1 MRAISDQ
8 NFTTTITV
16 EQTPGE
22 VFTAIK
28 NVCGW
33 WSEEIEGTSEK
44 PGDEFAY
51 HYQDIH
57 RCHIRII
64 EAVQDQ
70 KIVWLVLNNHFDFTR
85 DSSEWKDTKIIF
97 EISHKN
103 NHTELRFTHL
113 GLTPAYECYE
123 ICFDAWTNYITDSL
137 KKLITTG
144 KGKPITKQGNEFQ
157 SAVEERL

>member
-1 MRAISDQ
+1 
-8 NFTTTITV
+8 
-16 EQTPGE
+16 
-22 VFTAIK
+22 
-28 NVCGW
+28 
-33 WSEEIEGTSEK
+33 
-44 PGDEFAY
+44 
-51 HYQDIH
+51 
-57 RCHIRII
+57 
-64 EAVQDQ
+64 
-70 KIVWLVLNNHFDFTR
+70 VWLVLNNHFDFTR